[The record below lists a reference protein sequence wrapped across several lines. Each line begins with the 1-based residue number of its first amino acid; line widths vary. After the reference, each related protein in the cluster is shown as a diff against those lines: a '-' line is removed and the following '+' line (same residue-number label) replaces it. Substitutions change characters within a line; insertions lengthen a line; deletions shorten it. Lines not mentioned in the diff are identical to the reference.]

1 MDYLP
6 TPNAAQTRLIETFV
20 ESFES
25 ALQTKRIEIS
35 LAELWKGDSPDGPEH
50 NDIAE
55 YLRLVRCWLVD
66 HARPLLSLGR
76 LEAILITEI
85 LIKAWLA
92 LEINTRK
99 NMGNL
104 LSSTRL
110 CAGSGEGTLHTKWC
124 SKGANVR
131 L

>member
-6 TPNAAQTRLIETFV
+6 TPNTAQTRLIDTFV
-20 ESFES
+20 ECLES
-25 ALQTKRIEIS
+25 ALQVKRTEIS

-50 NDIAE
+50 TDIAE
-55 YLRLVRCWLVD
+55 YLKLVRCWLVN

-85 LIKAWLA
+85 HITTWLA
-92 LEINTRK
+92 SEINTRK

-104 LSSTRL
+104 LSSIRL
-110 CAGSGEGTLHTKWC
+110 CAGSG
-124 SKGANVR
+124 KGA
-131 L
+131 